1 MGDTG
6 ELIRKLRRAREVSQF
21 DLELAIDAG
30 FGSISKIE
38 RGIVEPTKPTLARI
52 IRTLKLPPH
61 EIMALYGIDLDCY
74 RNVIG
79 SINKIY
85 EQGTLAD
92 CLQTVVDEISRNLNL
107 VGVSILLVEGNKLVY
122 KVTSNEPYKKR
133 LLNLI
138 REIVDKIS
146 YELNDP
152 QPSPQVQAILSK
164 QLVLSTSLY
173 ECFKP
178 HLSKPLADIIIK
190 LIGVEVIGFL
200 PIIHDTPAGEKAVGV
215 ITFAVKESH
224 IVEKALPL
232 MYGYLD
238 SAAIAISKFQKY
250 GENR

>member
-1 MGDTG
+1 MGYTG
-6 ELIRKLRRAREVSQF
+6 DLIRKLRNARNISQF

-52 IRTLKLPPH
+52 IRTLKLTPH
-61 EIMALYGIDLDCY
+61 EIMALHGIDLNCY
-74 RNVIG
+74 RDIIG

-92 CLQTVVDEISRNLNL
+92 CLQTVVDEISSNLNL

-133 LLNLI
+133 LLYLI
-138 REIVDKIS
+138 QGIIDKIN
-146 YELNDP
+146 YKLDDP

-178 HLSKPLADIIIK
+178 HLSKPLAEIVNK

-200 PIIHDTPAGEKAVGV
+200 PIIHDTPTAEKAVGV
-215 ITFAVKESH
+215 IAFAVKESH
-224 IVEKALPL
+224 IVDKALPL

-238 SAAIAISKFQKY
+238 SAAIAISRFQNY
-250 GENR
+250 D